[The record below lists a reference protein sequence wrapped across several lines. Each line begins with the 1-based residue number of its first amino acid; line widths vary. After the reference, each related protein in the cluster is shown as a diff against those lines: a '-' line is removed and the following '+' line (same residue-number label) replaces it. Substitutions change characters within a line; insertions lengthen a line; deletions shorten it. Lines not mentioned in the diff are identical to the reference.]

1 MKPAVIVSLRLSALQ
16 FMFLMQ
22 GMAEAGNL
30 SKLTVNDL
38 KKYCEANQLPKSG
51 KKDDV
56 IERIKK
62 HMGMES

>member
-1 MKPAVIVSLRLSALQ
+1 MSSLSV
-16 FMFLMQ
+16 Q
-22 GMAEAGNL
+22 GLAEEGKL
-30 SKLTVNDL
+30 GKLTVNDL
-38 KKYCEANQLPKSG
+38 KKYCEAHQLPKSG